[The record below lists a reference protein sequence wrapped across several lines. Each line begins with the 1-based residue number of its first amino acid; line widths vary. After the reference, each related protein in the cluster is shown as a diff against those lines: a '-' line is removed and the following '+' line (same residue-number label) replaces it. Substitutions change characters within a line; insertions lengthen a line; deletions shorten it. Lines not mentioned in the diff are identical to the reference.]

1 MVIVNTGATIGKSA
15 IASSPLTERTLLQ
28 KSVALVKVKTDV
40 ISAEF
45 LRYCYMANPSM
56 YMVESASA
64 QPNLLLSKM
73 NATVIYLP
81 PLELQQQFAAF
92 VEQTDKSKFYITK
105 TLKIIYKIIR
115 AIQHKQTR
123 CYYDEF

>member
-1 MVIVNTGATIGKSA
+1 M
-15 IASSPLTERTLLQ
+15 
-28 KSVALVKVKTDV
+28 

-73 NATVIYLP
+73 NATAIYLP
-81 PLELQQQFAAF
+81 PIELQEQFAAF
-92 VEQTDKSKFYITK
+92 VEQTDKSKFEIK
-105 TLKIIYKIIR
+105 QSLEKLELLKKALMQKYFGYK
-115 AIQHKQTR
+115 
-123 CYYDEF
+123 